1 MGVGF
6 GYPFVKL
13 LFGIKIYSYTHYP
26 IVSLDMVKNNTGE
39 GVSIK
44 KTVKQTYYHILIM
57 FYKLCG
63 YFANEVAANSS
74 WTKGHMDSLWNKGEH
89 MELIYPPCDTSEFI
103 NNIKNDVPRKN

>member
-39 GVSIK
+39 GASIK
-44 KTVKQTYYHILIM
+44 KTVKQTYYHILII

-89 MELIYPPCDTSEFI
+89 MELIYPPCDTSELI